1 MWSTLAVVGVLGSR
15 VVDGG
20 RSDRLRARHGRH
32 REDHTQL
39 KKYAADRGVSL
50 SEAVRRAVRLLLELE
65 CAAPSRATLVREALA
80 VAGRYGDPQGRD
92 DVAEEHDHYLDEA
105 FER

>member
-1 MWSTLAVVGVLGSR
+1 M
-15 VVDGG
+15 
-20 RSDRLRARHGRH
+20 
-32 REDHTQL
+32 
-39 KKYAADRGVSL
+39 
-50 SEAVRRAVRLLLELE
+50 
-65 CAAPSRATLVREALA
+65 REALA